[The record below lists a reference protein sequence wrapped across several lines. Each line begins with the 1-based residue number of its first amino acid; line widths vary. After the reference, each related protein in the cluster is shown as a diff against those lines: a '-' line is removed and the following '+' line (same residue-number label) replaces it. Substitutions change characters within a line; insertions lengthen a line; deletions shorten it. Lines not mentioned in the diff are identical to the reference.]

1 MRRNFPLNTVDAFLV
16 TAKHLNLTRAAKEL
30 CLTQGAVSRK
40 ISTLEEWLGYALF
53 DRHARGLHLTP
64 QGSALLPELQHAFEH
79 LLNVASNACHKSS
92 VIRLKAPTCAMRW
105 LVPKLVQ
112 LESVSPE
119 IQVALTTT
127 VEHGVNFK
135 NEPFDAAIIFGQQ
148 DNSGVLLFEE
158 RLTPVLSQHL
168 LPEGVLTTQD
178 LSRFTFLHP
187 TPDRTDWTLWL
198 AQNTAIAPAMNKNQH
213 FDTMDLA
220 ISAAIQGFGIAIAD
234 ATLVA
239 EDLRRGRLVQPF
251 TNEVKTGASYRLAL
265 RSGSEESP
273 ALEAFK
279 ESLLT
284 LRE

>member
-1 MRRNFPLNTVDAFLV
+1 
-16 TAKHLNLTRAAKEL
+16 
-30 CLTQGAVSRK
+30 
-40 ISTLEEWLGYALF
+40 
-53 DRHARGLHLTP
+53 LHLTP
-64 QGSALLPELQHAFEH
+64 QGCALLPELQQSFEH

-112 LESVSPE
+112 LESVSPD

-127 VEHGVNFK
+127 VEHSVNFK
-135 NEPFDAAIIFGQQ
+135 NEPFDAAIIFGTQ
-148 DNSGVLLFEE
+148 DNAGALLFEE

-168 LPEGVLTTQD
+168 LPEETLTVEQ

-187 TPDRTDWTLWL
+187 TPDRTDWTLWFT
-198 AQNTAIAPAMNKNQH
+198 QNSGIAPAMNKNQH

-251 TNEVKTGASYRLAL
+251 ASHVKTGASYRLAL
-265 RSGSEESP
+265 RQGNENSSE
-273 ALEAFK
+273 LEAF
-279 ESLLT
+279 SQQLLK
-284 LRE
+284 LGE